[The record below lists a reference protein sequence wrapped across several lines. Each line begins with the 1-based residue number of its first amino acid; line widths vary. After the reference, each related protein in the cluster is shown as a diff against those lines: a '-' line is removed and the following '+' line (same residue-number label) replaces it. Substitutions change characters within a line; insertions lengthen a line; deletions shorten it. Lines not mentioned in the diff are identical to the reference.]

1 MTFRKKL
8 DDKNIFSQRKVF
20 RKLFSWQNI
29 GFSNLKSRSSTKL
42 EPQKSTIDE
51 IGSSMVNFWGSKI
64 RKLARKNN
72 LWKTVFREKIFF
84 VIQFFSKSHNY
95 VSSVT
100 EKYLGGPGGVL
111 TPQES
116 RHLQLVQKPLISV
129 WFWHKN
135 EKLVSPTSFSDSHVW
150 RCTPPVL
157 LTGNCLTSWQT
168 WLQH

>member
-1 MTFRKKL
+1 MTKK
-8 DDKNIFSQRKVF
+8 IFAQKCF
-20 RKLFSWQNI
+20 FENCFSGQNI

-51 IGSSMVNFWGSKI
+51 ICSSMVNIWGSKI

-72 LWKTVFREKIFF
+72 LWKTFLREKIFF

-111 TPQES
+111 TPQKS
-116 RHLQLVQKPLISV
+116 RHLQLVQKPLVFV
-129 WFWHKN
+129 WFCSESYKFTIDSWVQPHSQTHFDIGKN
-135 EKLVSPTSFSDSHVW
+135 
-150 RCTPPVL
+150 
-157 LTGNCLTSWQT
+157 
-168 WLQH
+168 